1 MKPGGLRIETIR
13 AKDLESFFSDYVA
26 KAAGQQISPISQ
38 YRAISQSKNPYAD
51 DSDVGLLVAYSGELC
66 VGYQGVL
73 PGILRTPRGDH
84 KVYWCT
90 AAYVLPEFRK
100 RMVAIQLIKKLVA
113 LKQDIVLTGFE
124 KIVGD
129 VFKGLH
135 FREIGPLEYIS
146 VRPDRLDFAA
156 FPFRRFYRLQ
166 KRLPALRKIS
176 ESALKLTK
184 RTSYPV
190 IRDAFYKS
198 LSSQAD
204 KAIHGV
210 KWRELSKVSSV
221 CLNGSGASERG
232 ASFPRGAEA
241 INWMLDYPWIR
252 EGPPPTQP
260 AYYFS
265 ETYDQFQYIVLDIS
279 GENGKSGGFVV
290 LSLVTEKGETKLKVL
305 DHHCS
310 EANSAILLQLICKQ
324 AARFK
329 VDEIELPSSFEE
341 KAKLLPFASV
351 VVKQEQRRY
360 LCHPSSPESPLAEAI
375 GSLTLDLSD
384 GDCAFT

>member
-13 AKDLESFFSDYVA
+13 AKELESFFSDYV
-26 KAAGQQISPISQ
+26 KQAASQQISPISQ

-84 KVYWCT
+84 KVYWGT

-113 LKQDIVLTGFE
+113 LKRDIVLTGFE
-124 KIVGD
+124 KIVAD

-135 FREIGPLEYIS
+135 FREVGPLEYIT
-146 VRPDRLDFAA
+146 VRPDRLVFAS

-166 KRLPALRKIS
+166 KRWPALRKMS
-176 ESALKLTK
+176 ESALKLSRK
-184 RTSYPV
+184 YSYPV
-190 IRDAFYKS
+190 LRDAFHKS
-198 LSSQAD
+198 LSSRAD
-204 KAIHGV
+204 KAIHGI
-210 KWRELSKVSSV
+210 KWRELNNVNPF
-221 CLNGSGASERG
+221 CLNGSGASEKSP
-232 ASFPRGAEA
+232 SFPREAAA

-252 EGPPPTQP
+252 EGPPPTRP

-265 ETYDQFQYIVLDIS
+265 ESYNQFRNIVLDITDAD
-279 GENGKSGGFVV
+279 GKSGGFVV
-290 LSLVTEKGETKLKVL
+290 LSLVVEKDESKLKVL
-305 DHHCS
+305 DHHCI
-310 EANSAILLQLICKQ
+310 EENCATMFQLVCKQ

-329 VDEIELPSSFEE
+329 ADVIELPLGFKEQ
-341 KAKLLPFASV
+341 AKLLPFASLV
-351 VVKQEQRRY
+351 MKQEQRRY
-360 LCHPSSPESPLAEAI
+360 LCHPSSPDSPLAEAI
-375 GSLTLDLSD
+375 GNLTLDLSD